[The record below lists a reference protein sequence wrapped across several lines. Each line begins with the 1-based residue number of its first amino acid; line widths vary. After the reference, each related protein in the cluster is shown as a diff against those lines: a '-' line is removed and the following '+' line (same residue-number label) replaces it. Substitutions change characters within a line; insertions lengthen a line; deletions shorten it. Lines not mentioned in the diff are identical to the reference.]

1 METVSYGWAGQIL
14 RVDLSERTVQVE
26 PLEPHTGLY
35 LGGRAINMAI
45 LAGEVPPGTA
55 PLDPANLLVFGAGT
69 LCGTLAPSSGR
80 LTVACLNALTGG
92 VCSSNSGGHFAPEL
106 KYAGFDHIVVQGAS
120 DSPVYLWISSD
131 GVELRDATQIWG
143 KDTWQAHAW
152 LVEEL
157 GDEHL
162 HTALIGPAGENLVL
176 GACIVVDRTRTASRG
191 GLGAVMGSKKLKG
204 VAVRGHGAIRVAEAE
219 PFMQAV
225 QQAWWALANSGPQGL
240 EHKGGS
246 HLVGSKPCN
255 SASLFSVRNAQ
266 DGYWAEEKI
275 DRLDYPVFEA
285 EYEKR
290 RVANFACPT
299 YCSHVNELK
308 FGRYAPLVDEG
319 MEANTVWGAA
329 RLDIDHA
336 PWLPKFHALL
346 SQYGVD
352 NDFAVNVIGWA
363 MELYEKGLLTQAE
376 SGGLDLSWGN
386 HRSAIELLEMI
397 TYRRGLGDLLAD
409 GVRRASQRFGQGSE
423 YFAIHIKGADIIEE
437 FRATIGWGLGVVTA
451 PRGGGHLDGAPLP
464 ETMGYPDHMA
474 QSLFDA
480 PTFDP
485 LVYDGKAKI
494 VKWHESYKNVIDSVG
509 LCYFASSWNAIGQRI
524 GLTEIACLVSAATG
538 RPVDEAEL
546 LEIGLR
552 SHNLQKAIN
561 TLHAGFTRQDDLPPA
576 RFLEEPIKSGP
587 FAGARLD
594 LQKWNRLLDDYYELH
609 GWDQATGWQTR
620 SCLERFGLHDMAS
633 RLESLG
639 RMPEN

>member
-1 METVSYGWAGQIL
+1 MISESYGWAGKIL
-14 RVDLSERTVQVE
+14 RVDLSERSIQVE
-26 PLEPHTGLY
+26 PLDEYTGQF
-35 LGGRAINMAI
+35 LGGRAVNMAI
-45 LAGEVPPGTA
+45 LVNEVPPGTSA
-55 PLDPANLLVFGAGT
+55 FDPENRLVFGAGT

-80 LTVACLNALTGG
+80 LAVACLNAQTGG

-106 KYAGFDHIVVQGAS
+106 KYAGYDHIIVQGAAE
-120 DSPVYLWISSD
+120 DPVYLWIND
-131 GVELRDATQIWG
+131 QCVELRDARPLWG
-143 KDTWQAHAW
+143 RDTWATHAW

-162 HTALIGPAGENLVL
+162 HTALIGPAGENLVR

-204 VAVRGHGAIRVAEAE
+204 IAVRGRGAIRVAEAE

-225 QQAWWALANSGPQGL
+225 HQAWWALANSGPQGL

-255 SASLFSVRNAQ
+255 STSLFSVRNAQ

-275 DRLDYPVFEA
+275 DRVDYPVFEA
-285 EYEKR
+285 QYEKR

-308 FGRYAPLVDEG
+308 FGRYAPLIDEG
-319 MEANTVWGAA
+319 MEANAVWGAA

-336 PWLPKFHALL
+336 PWLPKFHAML

-363 MELYEKGLLTQAE
+363 MELYEKGLITQIDT
-376 SGGLDLSWGN
+376 GGLDLSWGN
-386 HRSAIELLEMI
+386 HRSALEMLEKI
-397 TYRRGLGDLLAD
+397 TYRQGLGDLLAE
-409 GVRRASQRFGQGSE
+409 GVMRASQQFGQGSE
-423 YFAIHIKGADIIEE
+423 QFAIHVKGADFIEE

-464 ETMGYPDHMA
+464 ETMGYPDILA
-474 QSLFDA
+474 QRLFDA

-485 LVYDGKAKI
+485 QVYEGKAKI
-494 VKWHESYKNVIDSVG
+494 VKWHEAYKNVIDSVG

-524 GLTEIACLVSAATG
+524 GLPEIACLVSAATG
-538 RPVDEAEL
+538 RATDPDEL
-546 LEIGLR
+546 LEIGR
-552 SHNLQKAIN
+552 RAHNLQKAFN
-561 TLHAGFTRQDDLPPA
+561 TLHAGFTRLDDLPPR
-576 RFLEEPIKSGP
+576 RFLEEPIRSGP
-587 FAGARLD
+587 FAGAQLD
-594 LQKWNRLLDDYYELH
+594 LHKWNRLLDDYYELH

-620 SCLERFGLHDMAS
+620 SCLEQLGLHSVAGQLEQVG
-633 RLESLG
+633 RL
-639 RMPEN
+639 PI